1 MVFTVHSMIIFFGL
15 LILVFTENRII
26 KIIFWL
32 QKFFNEKHEIDD
44 LILVNVF
51 RNNKLLNAFL
61 KLYTKYQL
69 LFLNRSQQPLF
80 YCH

>member
-1 MVFTVHSMIIFFGL
+1 MIIFFGL

-32 QKFFNEKHEIDD
+32 QKFFNEEHEMDD

>member
-1 MVFTVHSMIIFFGL
+1 MIIFFGL

-32 QKFFNEKHEIDD
+32 QKFFNEEHEMDD
-44 LILVNVF
+44 LILVYVF

>member
-1 MVFTVHSMIIFFGL
+1 MIIFFGL
-15 LILVFTENRII
+15 LVLVFFTENRII
-26 KIIFWL
+26 IIFWL
-32 QKFFNEKHEIDD
+32 QKFFNEKHEIND

-61 KLYTKYQL
+61 KLCTKYQL